1 LLNWGLS
8 VGPRTCEVV
17 RHILESRKHPEHGY
31 RSCLGLLHLS
41 RTCGKERLEAACG
54 RAVSLRSPS
63 YPTVKSI
70 LEQHMENQPM
80 PGAMQVD
87 LLELPQHHNIRG
99 PHYYH

>member
-1 LLNWGLS
+1 
-8 VGPRTCEVV
+8 
-17 RHILESRKHPEHGY
+17 
-31 RSCLGLLHLS
+31 
-41 RTCGKERLEAACG
+41 
-54 RAVSLRSPS
+54 VSLRSPS

-70 LEQHMENQPM
+70 LEQHMENQPL